1 MSTIFALDIGTR
13 KIAGLLME
21 QEGQKYIVHH
31 VVIKEQ
37 LPNAMQDG
45 QIHDIPKVAQTI
57 REVVAE
63 ISAYTSLQ
71 ITEAVVAAAGR
82 SLRTQRG
89 QSTIRLPL
97 NQEITGDMLG
107 RLELSAVQDA
117 LANMNQYRVQ
127 TAVDTYLCVGY
138 SVVQSY
144 LDDQPIQNL
153 LGHQGYSASVE
164 VIATFLPRIVVD
176 SLMTALRLAGLEIQS
191 LTLEPIAAMHAVI
204 PQSMRMLNLALV
216 DVGAGTSD
224 IAITADGT
232 VKAFGMIPQA
242 GDLIT
247 KIIADHYLLDFME
260 AERAKRQLNSGS
272 IVECFDVL
280 GNRLQIDCG
289 EVLSLIQPAVA
300 SLAHK
305 ISNEISALNDGPPKG
320 VILIGGGSLTPHL
333 DREIARYLQL
343 PDNLVRVR
351 DRASL
356 ANIKGADDYLG
367 PQLVTPISI
376 GCNHLDQLAMKLQ
389 KVTINGK
396 TVHFLRISD
405 ATIGDALLNA
415 GYDVD
420 RLVNHTARC
429 VDIMVNQKPCTI
441 RGHSPAPV
449 RILCNGEPAAL
460 QSKLQDQD
468 TLEISI
474 VENAEASPVLV
485 SDLVQQLKLAKRLMI
500 NGRHLT
506 IIPPIV
512 INGQEKPLDC
522 ALADGDKA
530 AYTPVETVA
539 DALRQAGIDSGQNSI
554 VVYVN
559 DQRVQ
564 LDGPASVMVNGKP
577 GHLSQPI
584 RDGDRIECQPQAK
597 AKFILADIFRVY
609 QPHRMED
616 IKQIKFWINDQPA
629 GYTDE
634 ISGGDRI
641 RLEIDHKN

>member
-21 QEGQKYIVHH
+21 QQSQRYTVHH

-63 ISAYTSLQ
+63 ISACTSEP
-71 ITEAVVAAAGR
+71 ITGAAVAAAGR

-97 NQEITGDMLG
+97 NQEITAEMLG
-107 RLELSAVQDA
+107 ELELSAVQDA
-117 LANMNQYRVQ
+117 LKNMSQYQVQ
-127 TAVDTYLCVGY
+127 TAVDTYLCVGF
-138 SVVQSY
+138 SVVQCY

-176 SLMTALRLAGLEIQS
+176 SLMTALRMAGLEIQS

-242 GDLIT
+242 GDMIT
-247 KIIADHYLLDFME
+247 RIIADHYLLDFME
-260 AERAKRQLNSGS
+260 AEHAKRQLNASS
-272 IVECFDVL
+272 IVACTDVL
-280 GNRLQIDCG
+280 GNRLELDRE
-289 EVLSLIQPAVA
+289 EVLNLIQPAVA

-320 VILIGGGSLTPHL
+320 VIMIGGGSLTPLL
-333 DREIARYLQL
+333 DREIAKYLQL
-343 PDNLVRVR
+343 PANLVRVR

-356 ANIKGADDYLG
+356 TNIKGADDFLG
-367 PQLVTPISI
+367 PQLVTPIAI
-376 GCNHLDQLAMKLQ
+376 GCNHLDQLAMKLH
-389 KVTINGK
+389 KVTINGRSA
-396 TVHFLRISD
+396 HFLRLSG
-405 ATIGDALLNA
+405 ATVGDALLNA

-420 RLVNHTARC
+420 RLIHHPAPSVE
-429 VDIMVNQKPCTI
+429 VIVNQKPCTI
-441 RGHSPAPV
+441 RGHSAVPAQ
-449 RILCNGEPAAL
+449 ILCNGEPASL
-460 QSKLQDQD
+460 QTKLQGQD
-468 TLEISI
+468 ILEINI
-474 VENAEASPVLV
+474 IENAEPSPVLLE
-485 SDLVQQLKLAKRLMI
+485 DLVQQLKLAKRLII
-500 NGRHLT
+500 NGKQLT
-506 IIPPIV
+506 LVPRIKV
-512 INGQEKPLDC
+512 NGQEQPLSY
-522 ALADGDKA
+522 ALADGEQV
-530 AYTPVETVA
+530 AYTPVETA
-539 DALRQAGIDSGQNSI
+539 TDALKLAGIGADQNSI
-554 VVYVN
+554 VVSVN

-564 LDGPASVMVNGKP
+564 LDGPSQILVNGNP
-577 GHLSQPI
+577 AAFDQVV

-597 AKFILADIFRVY
+597 TKFILADIFRVY
-609 QPHRMED
+609 QPHRLDE
-616 IKQIKFWINDQPA
+616 IKQIKFWVNDQPA

-634 ISGGDRI
+634 IRGGDRI
-641 RLEIDHKN
+641 RLEIDHKY

>member
-21 QEGQKYIVHH
+21 QDSQNYTVHR

-45 QIHDIPKVAQTI
+45 QIHDIPKVAQI
-57 REVVAE
+57 VKEVAAE
-63 ISAYTSLQ
+63 ISTHASQ
-71 ITEAVVAAAGR
+71 PITEAVVAAAGR

-89 QSTIRLPL
+89 QATIRLPL
-97 NQEITGDMLG
+97 NQEITEETLG
-107 RLELSAVQDA
+107 ELELGAVHDA
-117 LANMNQYRVQ
+117 LNRMSQYQVQ
-127 TAVDTYLCVGY
+127 TAIDTYLCVGY

-164 VIATFLPRIVVD
+164 VIATFLPRIVID

-204 PQSMRMLNLALV
+204 PPSMRMLNLALV

-247 KIIADHYLLDFME
+247 RIIADHYLLDFME
-260 AERAKRQLNSGS
+260 AEKAKRQLNTNS
-272 IVECFDVL
+272 IVECTDVL
-280 GNRLQIDCG
+280 GNHIKIDG
-289 EVLSLIQPAVA
+289 EEILKLIQSAV
-300 SLAHK
+300 SLLAHK

-333 DREIARYLQL
+333 DREIAKYLQM
-343 PDNLVRVR
+343 PANLVRIR

-356 ANIKGADDYLG
+356 TNIKGADDYLG
-367 PQLVTPISI
+367 PQLVTPICI
-376 GCNHLDQLAMKLQ
+376 GCNHLDHLSMRLQ

-396 TVHFLRISD
+396 TVHFLRLSD
-405 ATIGDALLNA
+405 ATVGDALLNA
-415 GYDVD
+415 GFNIDRIIHRTTPTVD
-420 RLVNHTARC
+420 LNINH
-429 VDIMVNQKPCTI
+429 KPYTI
-441 RGHSPAPV
+441 RGHSLAPTE
-449 RILCNGEPAAL
+449 IMCNGQPATL
-460 QSKLQDQD
+460 QTKLQGQD
-468 TLEISI
+468 VIEISI
-474 VENAEASPVLV
+474 VENRETSPILLQ
-485 SDLVQQLKLAKRLMI
+485 DLVQQLKLGKRLMI
-500 NGRHLT
+500 NGKHVTLFPT
-506 IIPPIV
+506 IRV
-512 INGQEKPLDC
+512 NGQEQPPTYT
-522 ALADGDKA
+522 LADGDQVT
-530 AYTPVETVA
+530 YTPIETMA
-539 DALRQAGIDSGQNSI
+539 AALQQAGIGGIQSSI

-559 DQRVQ
+559 EERVQ
-564 LDGPASVMVNGKP
+564 LNGPSQVLLNGKP
-577 GHLSQPI
+577 GSLDQAV

-597 AKFILADIFRVY
+597 TRFILADIFQVY
-609 QPHRMED
+609 QPHRLQH
-616 IKQIKFWINDQPA
+616 IKQIKFLINGQPA

-634 ISGGDRI
+634 INNGDRI
-641 RLEIDHKN
+641 QLEIDHKD